1 MLKDQK
7 ELLAALNA
15 HGVEYVVIGGHAA
28 IAYGV
33 ARLTKDLDVLV
44 RPDKKNSEAVYAAL
58 AAFGA
63 PVTAMAPADFCDS
76 PDSIVQFGMPPNRV
90 DILQSM
96 AGVSFD
102 EAWSEH
108 IDLRIDETLT
118 AHYVSADHLI
128 RNKELVGRPDDIA
141 DVYQLRRIRGL
152 K

>member
-15 HGVEYVVIGGHAA
+15 QGVEYLVIGGHAA

-33 ARLTKDLDVLV
+33 ARLTKDLDVLI
-44 RPDKKNSEAVYAAL
+44 RADKINSEAVYAAL

-63 PVTAMAPADFCDS
+63 PVESLAPADFRDS
-76 PDSIVQFGMPPNRV
+76 PDSIVQFGMSPNRV

-96 AGVSFD
+96 EGVSFD
-102 EAWSEH
+102 EAWEDH
-108 IDLRIDETLT
+108 IDLQIDETLT
-118 AHYVSADHLI
+118 AHYVSVDHLI
-128 RNKELVGRPDDIA
+128 RNKELIGRPGDLA
-141 DVYQLRRIRGL
+141 DVDELRKIRGL